1 MEFSWRE
8 NLGRNP
14 IGWGRG
20 SLTHVM
26 IQKYK
31 YTYINTNTQIHT
43 RKDKHKCTNL
53 GLNPIEWESDS
64 LTHDKFWQFEKKIS
78 CSIAIRI
85 RYTQTLKRSCEN
97 FCRIRKLILICFPNL
112 QKKVLSTFLCSQLQ
126 MWILISS
133 WQRPIFSPNRR
144 YDYFAET
151 FHRTATPRGDGC
163 LTIKPNRLFTRHT
176 KLMPKIFSKEII
188 SSWS

>member
-43 RKDKHKCTNL
+43 RKDKHKCTNS

-85 RYTQTLKRSCEN
+85 RYTQTLKRSCEK
-97 FCRIRKLILICFPNL
+97 FCRIERLILICFPNL
-112 QKKVLSTFLCSQLQ
+112 QKKFFQLSFVHSYKCEYWLALDSVQFLAQPDDMIILPKHFIGLPHLGVMDVLQ
-126 MWILISS
+126 
-133 WQRPIFSPNRR
+133 
-144 YDYFAET
+144 
-151 FHRTATPRGDGC
+151 
-163 LTIKPNRLFTRHT
+163 
-176 KLMPKIFSKEII
+176 
-188 SSWS
+188 